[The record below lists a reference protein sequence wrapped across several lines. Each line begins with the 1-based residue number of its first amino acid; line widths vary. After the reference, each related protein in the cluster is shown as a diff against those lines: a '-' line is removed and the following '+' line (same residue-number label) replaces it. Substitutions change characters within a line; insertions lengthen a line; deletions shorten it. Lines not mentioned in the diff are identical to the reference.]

1 MRFGGMDMLY
11 LFFACIA
18 VGMILLAVFLRLR
31 VTEQRL
37 KAVVIKAV
45 VSVFFLLTLL
55 TGALAAGE
63 NADWMYTA
71 LIGGGLMFGLL
82 GDIWLDLKYI
92 YTQDTDFWT
101 FAGFFS
107 FMVGHVFY
115 VVAMVRQFG
124 FHPLALVG
132 CVIAVAGAFAFI
144 YLTEKPMK
152 MHYGKF
158 KFITALYGGFLFV
171 MFVYGLNMAILGDH
185 GNGGLILLCIG
196 GLFFIISDLILSGTY
211 FGEGKNRPVDVITN
225 HVTYYIAQYCIAS
238 SALLI
243 GMNF

>member
-1 MRFGGMDMLY
+1 MLY

-18 VGMILLAVFLRLR
+18 IGMVLLGVFLHFR
-31 VTEQRL
+31 VKEQRL
-37 KAVVIKAV
+37 NAVVIKAV
-45 VSVFFLLTLL
+45 VSIFFLLTLL
-55 TGALAAGE
+55 TGSLAAGE
-63 NADWMYTA
+63 NADWVYTT

-92 YTQDTDFWT
+92 YTQDIDFWT
-101 FAGFFS
+101 YAGFFS
-107 FMVGHVFY
+107 FMIGHVFY

-132 CVIAVAGAFAFI
+132 CVVAVAGAFAFI

-185 GNGGLILLCIG
+185 GNWGLILLCIG

-211 FGEGKNRPVDVITN
+211 FGDGKNRPVDVITN

>member
-1 MRFGGMDMLY
+1 MGFSGS
-11 LFFACIA
+11 C
-18 VGMILLAVFLRLR
+18 
-31 VTEQRL
+31 
-37 KAVVIKAV
+37 
-45 VSVFFLLTLL
+45 VFFLLTLL

-107 FMVGHVFY
+107 FMIGHVFY

-171 MFVYGLNMAILGDH
+171 MFVYGLNMAVLGDH
-185 GNGGLILLCIG
+185 GNWGLILLCIG